1 MINPLSIPTSAV
13 ESLVFKLNKR
23 STFANTAAAKIGA
36 SLASII
42 LTQRL
47 LSSIVGLGRISGLI
61 AAINCEKIGKAS
73 GNFLLRFRSHSNK
86 TYSDITN

>member
-13 ESLVFKLNKR
+13 QSLVFKLNKR

-47 LSSIVGLGRISGLI
+47 LSSIVGLGRILTSDFYGV
-61 AAINCEKIGKAS
+61 
-73 GNFLLRFRSHSNK
+73 LRQVIIKSPAV
-86 TYSDITN
+86 